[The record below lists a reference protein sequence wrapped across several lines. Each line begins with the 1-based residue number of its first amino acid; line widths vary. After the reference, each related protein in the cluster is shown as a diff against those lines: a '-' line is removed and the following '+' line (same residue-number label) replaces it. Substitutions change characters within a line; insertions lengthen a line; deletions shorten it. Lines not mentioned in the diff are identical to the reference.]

1 MIYRINYF
9 IFVLYTMP
17 KQTETYKTAQ
27 KILSERIRENRPN
40 IAESSIKT
48 YVSILSNLF
57 YKGHERTEP
66 IDLAFFKN
74 EKHIMELLEE
84 RPPSVRKTI
93 LASIVVLNG
102 KEHKNEMLEKQMKDD
117 AEESDRITASQ
128 TKSEKQKENWIDY
141 AEVKQLQ
148 NTYELEAVKLLNGK
162 GKLNNDEHELLT
174 KFLILSMSSGVYF
187 PPRRSEM
194 ITIKLA
200 GIDKEKDNY
209 IDLAKNQ
216 IVYNAYKTSK
226 KYGEQRIEFPASF
239 KAILKKYLAKV
250 KGQTYLLETNGKQM
264 TAQQLTRELNAIFGK
279 RISTSM
285 LRHIYLSD
293 LYKDIPKLN
302 KMNEIA
308 GDMGHSLG
316 EALKYVKH

>member
-1 MIYRINYF
+1 
-9 IFVLYTMP
+9 MP
-17 KQTETYKTAQ
+17 KQTEIFKQAQ
-27 KILSERIRENRPN
+27 KELAERIRKNRPN

-57 YKGHERTEP
+57 YKAHERTEP

-74 EKHIMELLEE
+74 EKRIMELLQEKS
-84 RPPSVRKTI
+84 PTVRKTI
-93 LASIVVLNG
+93 LAAIVVLNG
-102 KEHKNEMLEKQMKDD
+102 KEHKHEMLEKQMKDD
-117 AEESDRITASQ
+117 AEESDRITATQ
-128 TKSEKQKENWIDY
+128 TKSEKQKDNWIDY
-141 AEVKQLQ
+141 SEVKQLQ
-148 NTYELEAVKLLNGK
+148 NTYELEAMKLLNGK

-174 KFLILSMSSGVYF
+174 KYLILSMSSGVYF

-194 ITIKLA
+194 VTIKLEN
-200 GIDKEKDNY
+200 IDKEKDNY

-226 KYGEQRIEFPASF
+226 KYGEQRIEFPVAF
-239 KAILKKYLAKV
+239 KTILKKYLAKV
-250 KGQTYLLETNGKQM
+250 KGQPYLLQTNGKQM
-264 TAQQLTRELNAIFGK
+264 TPQQLTRELNAIFGK

-293 LYKDIPKLN
+293 LYKDIPKLK

-308 GDMGHSLG
+308 GDMAHSLS